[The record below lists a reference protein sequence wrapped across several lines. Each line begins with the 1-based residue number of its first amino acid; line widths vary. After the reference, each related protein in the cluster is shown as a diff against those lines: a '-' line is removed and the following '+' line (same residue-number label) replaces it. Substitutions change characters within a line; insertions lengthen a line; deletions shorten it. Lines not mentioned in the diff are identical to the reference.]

1 MNDAELNSNS
11 ENEGHNMPTSMPTST
26 PKRKRGRPKKGD
38 SPTPNFPAENDSF
51 EEGYRLLTI
60 KIADE
65 LYELLDQKAKKRF
78 REIEHFCLEILAD
91 NVLDDQESKD

>member
-1 MNDAELNSNS
+1 MNDAELNLDQ
-11 ENEGHNMPTSMPTST
+11 ENNQKSTEIPPQNT

-38 SPTPNFPAENDSF
+38 SPTPNFPAESDTF

-78 REIEHFCLEILAD
+78 RQIEHFCLEVLAD
-91 NVLDDQESKD
+91 NVLYDQESKD